1 MRKRIIS
8 AVAVLACG
16 VMMVTGSVIAY
27 ESQDHKDVLT
37 AGVFDYT
44 SVDNADEA
52 VEIVERHFHE
62 YEKIDV
68 AKDVAKVSIVG
79 AGMMSNAGVAAKM
92 FEALYDEG
100 INIRMIS
107 TSEIRVSVLID
118 EKYTERA
125 MNAIHDKF
133 NLED

>member
-1 MRKRIIS
+1 MIDLS
-8 AVAVLACG
+8 
-16 VMMVTGSVIAY
+16 
-27 ESQDHKDVLT
+27 
-37 AGVFDYT
+37 
-44 SVDNADEA
+44 NEA

-68 AKDVAKVSIVG
+68 AKEVAKVSIVG

-118 EKYTERA
+118 EKHTERA